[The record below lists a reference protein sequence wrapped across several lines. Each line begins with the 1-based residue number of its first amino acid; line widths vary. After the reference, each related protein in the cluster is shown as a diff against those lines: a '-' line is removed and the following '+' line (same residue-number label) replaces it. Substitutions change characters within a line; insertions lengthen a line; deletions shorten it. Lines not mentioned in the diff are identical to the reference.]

1 MKEQMETSLNNA
13 LTKHLLPNTT
23 YTMKKLFLLPG
34 LILVLA
40 SCNTSEIDK
49 KKQELEKLKTEL
61 SEKQTQ
67 IADIETKI
75 ELLKSEIGLVD
86 SVAPPTV
93 ISVSTLK
100 PETFKNYIDVQG
112 HVDADENVGL
122 STEMPGTI
130 SKINVHVGDA
140 VTKGQVLAETDARAI
155 LQNMADLQTNADLVN
170 QMYEKQKNLWD
181 QKIGTEIQYLQAKT
195 NKESME
201 KKMAALQ
208 EQLRMS
214 KIISPIDG
222 TVDAVDVKLGQ
233 MIAPG
238 MPAIRVINYS
248 NLKVKADVSENYASK
263 IHKGS
268 PVIIRFPDTKDSLL
282 TTVSF
287 VSRAINT
294 GTRAFTVE
302 VALNSQKEYHPNMVA
317 KLSINDYQSAQ
328 PIITVP
334 VRVVLKDEN
343 NAQFVFISEKGKAKK
358 QLVKLGKE
366 YNGKAEVLSGL
377 KEGDQIVTSGY
388 DLINEGDAVQT
399 K

>member
-1 MKEQMETSLNNA
+1 MVIFPNN
-13 LTKHLLPNTT
+13 TFIKTPTINT
-23 YTMKKLFLLPG
+23 YTMKNLFLIPG
-34 LILVLA
+34 LILILA
-40 SCNTSEIDK
+40 ACNTSEIDK
-49 KKQELEKLKTEL
+49 KKKELEKLKTDL
-61 SEKQTQ
+61 SQKQTE
-67 IADIETKI
+67 AAELETKI
-75 ELLKSEIGLVD
+75 ELLKSEIGITD
-86 SVAPPTV
+86 SVQPPTI

-100 PETFKNYIDVQG
+100 PEVFKNYIDVQG
-112 HVDADENVGL
+112 HVDAEENVGL
-122 STEMPGTI
+122 SSEIPGTI
-130 SKINVHVGDA
+130 NKINVHVGEE
-140 VTKGQVLAETDARAI
+140 VSKGQVLAETDARAI
-155 LQNMADLQTNADLVN
+155 LQSIADLQANTDLVN
-170 QMYEKQKNLWD
+170 QLYEKQKNLWD
-181 QKIGTEIQYLQAKT
+181 QKIGTEIQFLQAKT

-233 MIAPG
+233 VVAPG

-248 NLKVKADVSENYASK
+248 NLKVKAEVSENYASK

-268 PVIIRFPDTKDSLL
+268 PVIIRFPDTNDSLV

-302 VALNSQKEYHPNMVA
+302 VLLNTQKEYHPNMVA

-328 PIITVP
+328 PIITIP
-334 VRVVLKDEN
+334 VRVVQKDEN
-343 NAQFVFISEKGKAKK
+343 NAQFVYLSEKGIAKK

-366 YNGKAEVLSGL
+366 YNGKAEVLNGL
-377 KEGDQIVTSGY
+377 KEGDMVVTSGY
-388 DLINEGDAVQT
+388 DLINEGDSVQA

>member
-1 MKEQMETSLNNA
+1 MKN
-13 LTKHLLPNTT
+13 
-23 YTMKKLFLLPG
+23 LFLIPG
-34 LILVLA
+34 LILVLV
-40 SCNTSEIDK
+40 SCNSSELDK
-49 KKQELEKLKTEL
+49 KKKELDKLKAEL
-61 SEKQTQ
+61 ADLQTKEADIQSQETQTQTQ
-67 IADIETKI
+67 IDK
-75 ELLKSEIGLVD
+75 LKSELGIMD
-86 SVAPPTV
+86 SVQAPMT

-100 PETFKNYIDVQG
+100 PEIFKNYIDVQG
-112 HVDADENVGL
+112 HVDADENVGI

-130 SKINVHVGDA
+130 NKINVHVGD
-140 VTKGQVLAETDARAI
+140 VVSKGQVLAETDARAI
-155 LQNMADLQTNADLVN
+155 LQSIADLQTNAELVN
-170 QMYEKQKNLWD
+170 QLYEKQKNLWD
-181 QKIGTEIQYLQAKT
+181 QKIGTEIQFLQAKT
-195 NKESME
+195 SKESME

-233 MIAPG
+233 VAAPG

-268 PVIIRFPDTKDSLL
+268 PVIIRFPDTNDSLV

-287 VSRAINT
+287 VARAINT

-302 VALNSQKEYHPNMVA
+302 VLLNSEKEYHPNMVA
-317 KLSINDYQSAQ
+317 KLSINDYQSSQ

-334 VRVVLKDEN
+334 VRIVQKDEN
-343 NAQFVFISEKGKAKK
+343 SAQFVYLSDKGKAKK

-377 KEGDQIVTSGY
+377 KEGDVVVTSGY
-388 DLINEGDAVQT
+388 DLINEGDAVQV